1 MSLAEAAP
9 DPTPSVHPGRRIRPL
24 LEELGVEPIIHA
36 GGTKSSMGGSRV
48 PDDVGEIMRE
58 ALDVYVPMEELL
70 AAVGDA
76 TARLLDVDGAAVVA
90 GAASGCVLAAAAVR
104 ELRRDGGDGDGGVDG
119 DGDGDG
125 GVDGDGD
132 GGVDGDGDGGVG
144 DRSRADVIVTQRRH
158 YGRYTYLY
166 EQAGCRIR
174 EVGTM
179 NDCLRSDYE
188 AALDHRTAGVAWLEG
203 PGIGTAGVTLQDVCA
218 LAAARGVP
226 VLVDAAAMAFPL
238 DNLREYL
245 RAGADL
251 VVLSGGKLV
260 QGPQA
265 SGFVVGRADL
275 VQRIRRLAF
284 PHQGVGRAH
293 KIPKEVAIGAYAALR
308 DFVAR
313 DAQAV
318 VEEIRDRAENVAA
331 LLATRGVAA
340 TVEHNGRHALPAVVV
355 PGVATAARCTP
366 SALSARLL
374 AVRPRI
380 FVPYND
386 SRDELYVE
394 FASLEPGQDA
404 TVATKLAETV
414 LAAHLR
420 PDLAVVADALE
431 SSR

>member
-1 MSLAEAAP
+1 MSLAEAGP
-9 DPTPSVHPGRRIRPL
+9 DLAGAVQPGRRIRPF

-76 TARLLDVDGAAVVA
+76 TARLLDVEAAAVVA
-90 GAASGCVLAAAAVR
+90 GAASGCVLAAAAIR
-104 ELRRDGGDGDGGVDG
+104 ELRRDGGG
-119 DGDGDG
+119 DGDRDSAG
-125 GVDGDGD
+125 GI
-132 GGVDGDGDGGVG
+132 G

-179 NDCLRSDYE
+179 NDCLRTDYE
-188 AALDHRTAGVAWLEG
+188 AALDHRTAGIAWLEG

-218 LAAARGVP
+218 LAAACGVP

-238 DNLREYL
+238 DNLRDYL

-275 VQRIRRLAF
+275 VRRIRRLGF

-308 DFVAR
+308 EFVAR
-313 DAQAV
+313 DPRAV
-318 VEEIRDRAENVAA
+318 VAEIRDRAENVAA
-331 LLATRGVAA
+331 LLAARGVAA

-355 PGVATAARCTP
+355 PGVAAAARCAP

-374 AVRPRI
+374 AARPRI
-380 FVPYND
+380 FVPYNN
-386 SRDELYVE
+386 SRDEIYVE

-404 TVATKLAETV
+404 TVATTLAETV